1 MKYLHLRFRQL
12 AATFFGISGCTF
24 APMHAAR
31 AADEPPPAMVEVQA
45 HFVRTTHK
53 GITAAL
59 TAAGG
64 AQAPALLDA
73 QQLEKALASLR
84 SDGAQFISSPRG
96 ITTSGH
102 RASVEAIREM
112 RYPTEWNLS
121 PKTPGAAVPVA
132 FETRNVGVT
141 LEFESVANAGSIDI
155 TVDARVVSFLGFLD
169 YSQQPP
175 LKPGNPAALDQLP
188 QAPLKEG
195 GMWQPIFVQEKN
207 TTRLKLKSGASA
219 LISLGGLPPAISAFH
234 QQQGIAAHAEQMHTY
249 VFIGCRTVGTE

>member
-1 MKYLHLRFRQL
+1 MKHLHRPLRLL
-12 AATFFGISGCTF
+12 APTLLAIGGCIF
-24 APMHAAR
+24 APPHAAQ
-31 AADEPPPAMVEVQA
+31 AADEPPSVMIEVQA

-84 SDGAQFISSPRG
+84 SGGAQFISSPRG

-112 RYPTEWNLS
+112 RYPTEWNQS
-121 PKTPGAAVPVA
+121 PKTPGVAVPVA

-141 LEFESVANAGSIDI
+141 FAFEPVAQAGNIDI
-155 TVDARVVSFLGFLD
+155 TMDARVVSFLGFLD

-195 GMWQPIFVQEKN
+195 GTWQPIFVEEKN
-207 TTRLKLKSGASA
+207 TTHLKLKSGASA
-219 LISLGGLPPAISAFH
+219 LISLGGLPPAISVFH
-234 QQQGIAAHAEQMHTY
+234 QQQGIPADAEQMHTY
-249 VFIGCRTVGTE
+249 LFIGCRTVGME